1 MIDTGGVRA
10 WRFLKRNPDYI
21 EAQGKAP
28 AAAPEE
34 PAPFPSAE
42 YHQCSRRISPNV
54 AGQCHP
60 T

>member
-10 WRFLKRNPDYI
+10 SRFLKRNPDYI

-34 PAPFPSAE
+34 PAPFRALIEGNRYILPAF
-42 YHQCSRRISPNV
+42 CR
-54 AGQCHP
+54 
-60 T
+60 